1 MAAAFVP
8 TLADSQLASFRRAG
22 FVSLEPGLNT
32 VRAIAVADQGA
43 KAERQVH
50 LSLVDEPAKEAE
62 LPVDLVV
69 QRNRLLEDC
78 LLIAK
83 QQRLAREQERNEEI
97 RKALLLEIERER
109 RKARERADQQR
120 KQLELEGE
128 DTETETTP

>member
-1 MAAAFVP
+1 MA
-8 TLADSQLASFRRAG
+8 D
-22 FVSLEPGLNT
+22 E
-32 VRAIAVADQGA
+32 GA
-43 KAERQVH
+43 TAERQIQ
-50 LSLVDEPAKEAE
+50 LSLVDEPTQEPE

-83 QQRLAREQERNEEI
+83 QQRLAREQQRNEEI

-128 DTETETTP
+128 DTGEEEEPAP